1 MLSRCANC
9 PIRNVGID
17 YVGFFLYGICVFLSL
32 LICLLFFFVQIYL
45 FDLSLFGLIRIIIPW
60 KLLTSSTPRQNN
72 FFSIFRIET
81 LLNIAIMSYLR
92 PFSLQPKD
100 LRLSALDCW
109 LQHVFRLMRDSQ
121 VLAMRVPPRSPS
133 FNDQYLDFQVTFFII
148 KISSWIVN
156 FYGDLHRID
165 LLRYDQDFSAHNI
178 FIHFV

>member
-1 MLSRCANC
+1 M
-9 PIRNVGID
+9 
-17 YVGFFLYGICVFLSL
+17 GFSLYEICVFLLL

-45 FDLSLFGLIRIIIPW
+45 FDLSLFGLIRITIPKKTAYIINA
-60 KLLTSSTPRQNN
+60 KAKY
-72 FFSIFRIET
+72 FFSPIFRIET

-148 KISSWIVN
+148 KISS
-156 FYGDLHRID
+156 
-165 LLRYDQDFSAHNI
+165 
-178 FIHFV
+178 

>member
-17 YVGFFLYGICVFLSL
+17 YVGFSLYEICVFLLL
-32 LICLLFFFVQIYL
+32 LICLLFFFCPDIFIWSFSVWAYPYHN
-45 FDLSLFGLIRIIIPW
+45 SVKTAYIINA
-60 KLLTSSTPRQNN
+60 KAKY
-72 FFSIFRIET
+72 FFSPIFRIET

-133 FNDQYLDFQVTFFII
+133 FNDQYLDFQVTSFII
-148 KISSWIVN
+148 KSSSWIVQIH
-156 FYGDLHRID
+156 FYGDLHRIN
-165 LLRYDQDFSAHNI
+165 LLRYD
-178 FIHFV
+178 